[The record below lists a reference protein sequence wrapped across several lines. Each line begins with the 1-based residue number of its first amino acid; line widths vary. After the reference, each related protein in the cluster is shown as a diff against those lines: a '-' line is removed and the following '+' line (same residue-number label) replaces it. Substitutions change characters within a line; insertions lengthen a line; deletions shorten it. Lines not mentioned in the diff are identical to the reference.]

1 MQKPR
6 IPPHPTTRQG
16 ILFLCRMR
24 YPAQK
29 KMMTKNRE
37 KVYNRSWYK
46 RECKVNMR
54 SRRKEYNRKVRHA
67 KVTED
72 SCSRGYNKNLMRL
85 VWETIS

>member
-1 MQKPR
+1 
-6 IPPHPTTRQG
+6 
-16 ILFLCRMR
+16 
-24 YPAQK
+24 
-29 KMMTKNRE
+29 MMTKNRE

-72 SCSRGYNKNLMRL
+72 SCSGGGVQQKFDEAGLGDD
-85 VWETIS
+85 